1 MAIHTDKLRWLFWLR
16 WKLLLRGFS
25 RGAGRTSTIISTIIL
40 ALFALIGG
48 VSVAVITF
56 LAYRFAPAPVN
67 IDVLV
72 LVLTGV
78 YIFWI
83 IAPLTQV
90 STNEGLDVSKLMLFP
105 LTRGELMISLL
116 LSTLLDIWTLFLIF
130 LFGAVV
136 VGWAFSIP
144 VLLMTLLTV
153 LVFYVQVMGFS
164 QLVIALLSG
173 MMQNRR
179 LRDLS
184 VILAL
189 LLFGSGY
196 LCQFFFFR
204 GNNIANTLSSGALV
218 TYLQWIPPGMAARA
232 IQQAALGNWGAS
244 FIWLIV
250 LAAISLLALYLWLRT
265 VERALASPE
274 VGGSQRTRRRH
285 MEQAR
290 PVAPGAAEVAA
301 PSSEVVSRFIPP
313 QVLAIARKDLKY
325 YRRDPQYLRLTVM
338 PLVYVFVLVI
348 GTMFGGSNVANAVTA
363 VNTGQIFSL
372 IRPMIAPAYI
382 LLSLFTLAYNTLGF
396 EGQSLTSLFLF
407 PVNPRH
413 ILLGKNL
420 VIFLLGLVELI
431 VVVLLVAFVSHTWLF
446 ALPSFTLGLTG
457 VLIVLALGNITSIYF
472 PQRMRFGQRG
482 FQSTSSMSAQGGC
495 MRVVMS
501 FVALIADAVVLI
513 PVLAAMVLPITFHA
527 TWLWVFAIPLSLVY
541 GALIY
546 YATTSIVAP
555 RMLYRLPEI
564 LEVVARES

>member
-1 MAIHTDKLRWLFWLR
+1 MAIHADKLRWLFWLR

-48 VSVAVITF
+48 GFIAVITF

-67 IDVLV
+67 VDVLV

-90 STNEGLDVSKLMLFP
+90 STNEGLDVSKLTLFP

-116 LSTLLDIWTLFLIF
+116 LSTLLDIWTLFLLF
-130 LFGAVV
+130 LLGAVV
-136 VGWAFSIP
+136 VGWASSIP

-153 LVFYVQVMGFS
+153 LVFYVQVVGFS

-184 VILAL
+184 VILVL

-204 GNNIANTLSSGALV
+204 GGNFGNALSSGV
-218 TYLQWIPPGMAARA
+218 FVNYLQWIPPGMAARA
-232 IQQAALGNWGAS
+232 IQQAFLGNWGAS
-244 FIWLIV
+244 FVWLLV
-250 LAAISLLALYLWLRT
+250 LAVISLLALYLWLRT
-265 VERALASPE
+265 VERALVSPE
-274 VGGSQRTRRRH
+274 VGATRRARRQRV
-285 MEQAR
+285 ELAR
-290 PVAPGAAEVAA
+290 PVASGAAETVA
-301 PSSEVVSRFIPP
+301 PSREAVSRLVPP
-313 QVLAIARKDLKY
+313 QALAIARKDLRY

-348 GTMFGGSNVANAVTA
+348 STVFGGGNTAYSVAAG
-363 VNTGQIFSL
+363 TGQIFSVV
-372 IRPMIAPAYI
+372 RPMIAPAYI
-382 LLSLFTLAYNTLGF
+382 LLSLFSLAYNTLGF
-396 EGQSLTSLFLF
+396 EGQSLTTLCLF
-407 PVNPRH
+407 PVNPRQ
-413 ILLGKNL
+413 ILLGKNI
-420 VIFLLGLVELI
+420 VIFLLGLVELTF
-431 VVVLLVAFVSHTWLF
+431 VVLLVAFLAHTWLF
-446 ALPSFTLGLTG
+446 ALPSFTLGITG
-457 VLIVLALGNITSIYF
+457 ILIVLALGNTTSVYF

-501 FVALIADAVVLI
+501 FGALIADAVVLI
-513 PVLAAMVLPITFHA
+513 PVLAAMVLPIVFHA
-527 TWLWVFAIPLSLVY
+527 TWLWLFAIPLSLAY

-555 RMLYRLPEI
+555 RMLNRLPEI

>member
-1 MAIHTDKLRWLFWLR
+1 MAIHADKLRWLFWLR

-40 ALFALIGG
+40 TLLVLIGG
-48 VSVAVITF
+48 SSLAVITF

-67 IDVLV
+67 IDVLM

-83 IAPLTQV
+83 VAPLTQV
-90 STNEGLDVSKLMLFP
+90 SMNEGLDISKLTLFP
-105 LTRGELMISLL
+105 LTRGELVASLL
-116 LSTLLDIWTLFLIF
+116 LSTLLDIWTLFLVF

-136 VGWAFSIP
+136 VGWASSIP
-144 VLLMTLLTV
+144 VLLMTLLAV
-153 LVFYVQVMGFS
+153 LVFYVQVVSFS

-179 LRDLS
+179 LRDMS
-184 VILAL
+184 VILAI

-204 GNNIANTLSSGALV
+204 GNNLTKTLGSGVLV
-218 TYLQWIPPGMAARA
+218 NYLQWTPPGMAARA
-232 IQQAALGNWGAS
+232 IQQAYLGNWGAS
-244 FIWLIV
+244 FVWLIV
-250 LAAISLLALYLWLRT
+250 LAVISLLALYLWLRT

-274 VGGSQRTRRRH
+274 VGGSQRVRRQRV
-285 MEQAR
+285 EQAR
-290 PVAPGAAEVAA
+290 PVASAAAEVAA
-301 PSSEVVSRFIPP
+301 PSSEVVSRLVPP
-313 QVLAIARKDLKY
+313 QVLAIALKDLKY

-348 GTMFGGSNVANAVTA
+348 STIYGGGNTAYAVTA
-363 VNTGQIFSL
+363 VNTGQIFGL

-396 EGQSLTSLFLF
+396 EGQSLTTLLLF
-407 PVNPRH
+407 PVNPKQV
-413 ILLGKNL
+413 LLGKNL

-431 VVVLLVAFVSHTWLF
+431 VVVLLVAFISHTWLF
-446 ALPSFTLGLTG
+446 ALPSLTLGLTG
-457 VLIVLALGNITSIYF
+457 VLIVLALGNITSVYF
-472 PQRMRFGQRG
+472 PQRARFGQRG

-501 FVALIADAVVLI
+501 FAAMIVDVVVLI
-513 PVLAAMVLPITFHA
+513 PALAAMVLPIAFHA
-527 TWLWVFAIPLSLVY
+527 IWLWVFAIPLSLAY
-541 GALIY
+541 GVLIY

-555 RMLYRLPEI
+555 RMLSRLPEI

>member
-40 ALFALIGG
+40 ALLVLIGG
-48 VSVAVITF
+48 SSLAVITF

-83 IAPLTQV
+83 IAPLMQV
-90 STNEGLDVSKLMLFP
+90 STNEGLDVSKLTLFP
-105 LTRGELMISLL
+105 LTRGELMASLL
-116 LSTLLDIWTLFLIF
+116 LSTLLDIWTLFLVF

-153 LVFYVQVMGFS
+153 LVFYVQVVGFS

-184 VILAL
+184 IVLAFL
-189 LLFGSGY
+189 VGGGAY

-204 GNNIANTLSSGALV
+204 GNNFAETLSSGV
-218 TYLQWIPPGMAARA
+218 FVNYLQWVPPGMAARA
-232 IQQAALGNWGAS
+232 IQQAYLGNWGAS

-274 VGGSQRTRRRH
+274 VGGSQRTRRRRV
-285 MEQAR
+285 EQAR
-290 PVAPGAAEVAA
+290 PVASGATEAVA
-301 PSSEVVSRFIPP
+301 PSSGVVGRLVPP
-313 QVLAIARKDLKY
+313 QALAIARKDLRY

-348 GTMFGGSNVANAVTA
+348 SITFGGNNAAYAVTA
-363 VNTGQIFSL
+363 ANTGQIFGA

-382 LLSLFTLAYNTLGF
+382 LLSLFSLAYNTLGF

-407 PVNPRH
+407 PVNPKQ

-420 VIFLLGLVELI
+420 VIFLLGLIELI
-431 VVVLLVAFVSHTWLF
+431 VVVLLVAFVLHTWLF

-472 PQRMRFGQRG
+472 PQRARFGQRG
-482 FQSTSSMSAQGGC
+482 FQSANSMSAQGGC

-501 FVALIADAVVLI
+501 FAAVIVDVVVLI
-513 PVLAAMVLPITFHA
+513 PVLAALVLPIAFHA

-546 YATTSIVAP
+546 YATMSIVAP

>member
-1 MAIHTDKLRWLFWLR
+1 VAIHTDKLRWLFWLR

-40 ALFALIGG
+40 TLLVLIGG
-48 VSVAVITF
+48 SSLAVITF
-56 LAYRFAPAPVN
+56 LAYRFASAPIN
-67 IDVLV
+67 ISVLV

-83 IAPLTQV
+83 IAPLMQV
-90 STNEGLDVSKLMLFP
+90 STNEGLDVSKLTLFP
-105 LTRGELMISLL
+105 LTRGELVASLL

-153 LVFYVQVMGFS
+153 LVFYVQVVGFS
-164 QLVIALLSG
+164 QLVLALLSG
-173 MMQNRR
+173 MVQNRR

-184 VILAL
+184 VILVL
-189 LLFGSGY
+189 LVGGGAY

-204 GNNIANTLSSGALV
+204 GNNITHTLGSGALV
-218 TYLQWIPPGMAARA
+218 TYLQWVPPGMAARA
-232 IQQAALGNWGAS
+232 IQQAALGNWEAS
-244 FIWLIV
+244 FVWLLV

-274 VGGSQRTRRRH
+274 VGGSLRVRRRH
-285 MEQAR
+285 VEQAY
-290 PVAPGAAEVAA
+290 PVTSSAAEGAA
-301 PSSEVVSRFIPP
+301 PSSEVMSRLVAP

-325 YRRDPQYLRLTVM
+325 YRRDPQYLRVTVM
-338 PLVYVFVLVI
+338 PLLYVFVLVI
-348 GTMFGGSNVANAVTA
+348 STVFGGGNAAYAVTA
-363 VNTGQIFSL
+363 VNTGQIFNL

-396 EGQSLTSLFLF
+396 EGQSLTTLSLF
-407 PVNPRH
+407 PIKPKH

-431 VVVLLVAFVSHTWLF
+431 IVVLMVAFISHTWLF
-446 ALPSFTLGLTG
+446 ALPSFTLGLAG

-472 PQRMRFGQRG
+472 PQRVRLAQRG
-482 FQSTSSMSAQGGC
+482 FQSTNSMSAQGGC

-501 FVALIADAVVLI
+501 FAAMIVDVVVLI
-513 PVLAAMVLPITFHA
+513 PVLAAMVLPIAFHA
-527 TWLWVFAIPLSLVY
+527 TWLWVFAIPLSLAY

>member
-25 RGAGRTSTIISTIIL
+25 RGGGRTSTIIGTVIL
-40 ALFALIGG
+40 AFFALIGG
-48 VSVAVITF
+48 ISIAAVTF

-67 IDVLV
+67 VNVLV

-78 YIFWI
+78 FIFWI

-90 STNEGLDVSKLMLFP
+90 STNEGLDVSKLTLFP

-116 LSTLLDIWTLFLIF
+116 LSTLLDIWTLFLVF
-130 LFGAVV
+130 LFGAIV
-136 VGWAFSIP
+136 VGWAVSIP

-153 LVFYVQVMGFS
+153 LVFYVQVVGFS
-164 QLVIALLSG
+164 QLIIAILSG

-184 VILAL
+184 VILVL

-204 GNNIANTLSSGALV
+204 GNNITQTLSSGV
-218 TYLQWIPPGMAARA
+218 FVNYLQWVPPGMAARA

-244 FIWLIV
+244 FVWLIV
-250 LAAISLLALYLWLRT
+250 LAVISLLALYLWLRT

-274 VGGSQRTRRRH
+274 VGGSQRVRRRRV
-285 MEQAR
+285 EQAR
-290 PVAPGAAEVAA
+290 PAASGVAEVAA
-301 PSSEVVSRFIPP
+301 PASKVVSRLVAP
-313 QVLAIARKDLKY
+313 QALAIARKDLRY
-325 YRRDPQYLRLTVM
+325 YRRDPQYLRVTVM
-338 PLVYVFVLVI
+338 PLLYVFVLVI
-348 GTMFGGSNVANAVTA
+348 STVFGGGNAAYAVTA
-363 VNTGQIFSL
+363 ANTGQIFGL

-396 EGQSLTSLFLF
+396 DGQSLTTLFLF
-407 PVNPRH
+407 PVNPKQ

-431 VVVLLVAFVSHTWLF
+431 AVVLLVAFLSHTWLF
-446 ALPSFTLGLTG
+446 ALPSFTLGLAG
-457 VLIVLALGNITSIYF
+457 VLIVLALGNITSVYF
-472 PQRMRFGQRG
+472 PQRMRLAQRG
-482 FQSTSSMSAQGGC
+482 FQSASSMSAQGGC
-495 MRVVMS
+495 LRVVMS
-501 FVALIADAVVLI
+501 FAAMIVDVIVLI
-513 PVLAAMVLPITFHA
+513 PVLAAMVLPIVFQA
-527 TWLWVFAIPLSLVY
+527 TWLWVFAIPLSLAY

-555 RMLYRLPEI
+555 RMLNRLPEI